1 MPLNSNMTQV
11 KSNNQERRFPTAEL
25 PNNDRTKVLQMARNV
40 RRDSGFTLIELMVL
54 LVIMGMATMLI
65 LPSFTSGLQGLELE
79 AACRDLAT
87 HMKRARFE
95 AIGRHA
101 VRRIIVTR
109 DDTGA
114 GYYVLAN
121 EFGEQIGSVDLPD
134 GIVPQT
140 VDNTPLP
147 WRVNFYSNGRSSGG
161 AIGMLNRQEKL
172 LYVRADA
179 VTGLAKVSPILE
191 SQGRP
196 R

>member
-1 MPLNSNMTQV
+1 MTQA
-11 KSNNQERRFPTAEL
+11 KPSPQP
-25 PNNDRTKVLQMARNV
+25 
-40 RRDSGFTLIELMVL
+40 GFTLVEILVL
-54 LVIMGMATMLI
+54 LVIMGLAAMLI

-95 AIGRHA
+95 AIGRHT
-101 VRRIIVTR
+101 VRRVIVTR

-114 GYYVLAN
+114 GFYVLAN

-134 GIVPQT
+134 GIVPET
-140 VDNTPLP
+140 VDDRPLP
-147 WRVNFYSNGRSSGG
+147 WRVHFYSNGRSSGG
-161 AIGMLNRQEKL
+161 AISLVNRQEKR
-172 LYVRADA
+172 LYVSADA
-179 VTGLAKVSPILE
+179 VTGLAKVTTFPA

>member
-1 MPLNSNMTQV
+1 MPPEPST
-11 KSNNQERRFPTAEL
+11 SP
-25 PNNDRTKVLQMARNV
+25 
-40 RRDSGFTLIELMVL
+40 SGFTLVEILVL
-54 LVIMGMATMLI
+54 LVIMGLAAMLI

-95 AIGRHA
+95 AIGRHT
-101 VRRIIVTR
+101 VRRIIVAQ
-109 DDTGA
+109 DDLGL
-114 GYYVLAN
+114 GFYVLAN
-121 EFGEQIGSVDLPD
+121 EFGEEIGTVVLPD

-140 VDNTPLP
+140 IDDTPLP

-161 AIGMLNRQEKL
+161 AIGLVNRQEKR
-172 LYVRADA
+172 LYVTADA
-179 VTGLAKVSPILE
+179 VTGLAKVSAALA

>member
-1 MPLNSNMTQV
+1 MFHAPRPPRPLDEKTKMPPES
-11 KSNNQERRFPTAEL
+11 PT
-25 PNNDRTKVLQMARNV
+25 PH
-40 RRDSGFTLIELMVL
+40 SGFTLVEILVL
-54 LVIMGMATMLI
+54 LVIMGLAAMLI
-65 LPSFTSGLQGLELE
+65 LPSFTSGLHGLELE

-95 AIGRHA
+95 AIGRHT
-101 VRRIIVTR
+101 VRRIIVAR
-109 DDTGA
+109 DDMGL

-121 EFGEQIGSVDLPD
+121 EFGEEIGSVDLPD

-140 VDNTPLP
+140 IDDTPLP

-161 AIGMLNRQEKL
+161 AIGLVNRQEKR
-172 LYVRADA
+172 LYVTADA
-179 VTGLAKVSPILE
+179 VTGLAKVSPILA

>member
-1 MPLNSNMTQV
+1 MTQP
-11 KSNNQERRFPTAEL
+11 K
-25 PNNDRTKVLQMARNV
+25 PNPQ
-40 RRDSGFTLIELMVL
+40 SGFTLVEILVL
-54 LVIMGMATMLI
+54 LVIMGLAAMLV

-95 AIGRHA
+95 AIGRHT
-101 VRRIIVTR
+101 VRRVIVTR

-114 GYYVLAN
+114 GFYVLAN

-134 GIVPQT
+134 GIVPET
-140 VDNTPLP
+140 VDNRPLP
-147 WRVNFYSNGRSSGG
+147 WRVHFYSNGRSSGG
-161 AIGMLNRQEKL
+161 AIGLVNRQEKR
-172 LYVRADA
+172 LYVSADA
-179 VTGLAKVSPILE
+179 VTGLAKVSPFLA

>member
-1 MPLNSNMTQV
+1 MLVKPDMTRV
-11 KSNNQERRFPTAEL
+11 KSNNQT
-25 PNNDRTKVLQMARNV
+25 
-40 RRDSGFTLIELMVL
+40 GFTLVELMVL
-54 LVIMGMATMLI
+54 LIIMGLATMLI

-87 HMKRARFE
+87 RMKRARFE
-95 AIGRHA
+95 AIGRHT

-121 EFGEQIGSVDLPD
+121 EFGEEIGSVDLPD

-140 VDNTPLP
+140 IDDTPLP

-161 AIGMLNRQEKL
+161 AIGLVNRQEKR
-172 LYVRADA
+172 LYVKADA

-196 R
+196 K

>member
-1 MPLNSNMTQV
+1 MSQL
-11 KSNNQERRFPTAEL
+11 K
-25 PNNDRTKVLQMARNV
+25 PNHQT
-40 RRDSGFTLIELMVL
+40 GFTLVELIVL
-54 LVIMGMATMLI
+54 LVIMGLATMLI

-95 AIGRHA
+95 AIGRHT
-101 VRRIIVTR
+101 VRRIIIMTR

-114 GYYVLAN
+114 GFYVLAN

-140 VDNTPLP
+140 VDNRPLP
-147 WRVNFYSNGRSSGG
+147 WRVHFYSNGRSSGG
-161 AIGMLNRQEKL
+161 AIGLVNRQEKR
-172 LYVRADA
+172 LYVTADP
-179 VTGLAKVSPILE
+179 VTGLAKVSPALV

>member
-1 MPLNSNMTQV
+1 MTQV
-11 KSNNQERRFPTAEL
+11 K
-25 PNNDRTKVLQMARNV
+25 PNHQT
-40 RRDSGFTLIELMVL
+40 GFTLVELMVL
-54 LVIMGMATMLI
+54 LIIMGLATMLI
-65 LPSFTSGLQGLELE
+65 LPSFTSGLHGLELE

-95 AIGRHA
+95 AIGRHT

-114 GYYVLAN
+114 GFYVLAN
-121 EFGEQIGSVDLPD
+121 EFGEEIGSVELPD

-140 VDNTPLP
+140 VDGTPLP
-147 WRVNFYSNGRSSGG
+147 WRVHFYSNGRSSGG
-161 AIGMLNRQEKL
+161 AIGMVNRQEKR
-172 LYVRADA
+172 LYVSADP
-179 VTGLAKVSPILE
+179 VTGLSKVSPTLQ

>member
-1 MPLNSNMTQV
+1 MSPTWTGGFLAADLPVTMFLNSNMTQA
-11 KSNNQERRFPTAEL
+11 NPIHPT
-25 PNNDRTKVLQMARNV
+25 
-40 RRDSGFTLIELMVL
+40 GFTLVELMVL
-54 LVIMGMATMLI
+54 LIIMGLATMLI

-79 AACRDLAT
+79 TACRDLAT

-95 AIGRHA
+95 AIGRHT
-101 VRRIIVTR
+101 VRRVIVTR
-109 DDTGA
+109 DDAGA

-121 EFGEQIGSVDLPD
+121 EFGEQIGSVELPD

-140 VDNTPLP
+140 VDDTPLP
-147 WRVNFYSNGRSSGG
+147 WRVHFYSNGRSSGG
-161 AIGMLNRQEKL
+161 AIGLVNRQEKR

-179 VTGLAKVSPILE
+179 VTGLAKVSPFLE

>member
-1 MPLNSNMTQV
+1 MIQL
-11 KSNNQERRFPTAEL
+11 KPT
-25 PNNDRTKVLQMARNV
+25 PP
-40 RRDSGFTLIELMVL
+40 SGFTLVEILVL
-54 LVIMGMATMLI
+54 LVIMGLAAMLI

-95 AIGRHA
+95 AIGRHT

-114 GYYVLAN
+114 GFYILAN

-134 GIVPQT
+134 GIVPET
-140 VDNTPLP
+140 VNDTPLP
-147 WRVNFYSNGRSSGG
+147 GGSTSTLTAAARAAPSAWSTGRKSASTS
-161 AIGMLNRQEKL
+161 AP
-172 LYVRADA
+172 
-179 VTGLAKVSPILE
+179 TPSPAW
-191 SQGRP
+191 P